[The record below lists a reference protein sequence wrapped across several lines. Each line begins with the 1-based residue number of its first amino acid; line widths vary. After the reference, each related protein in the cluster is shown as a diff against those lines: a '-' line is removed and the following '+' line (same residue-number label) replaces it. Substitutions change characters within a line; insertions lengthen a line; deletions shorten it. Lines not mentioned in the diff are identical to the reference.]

1 MKTFLAIFTG
11 APAGKQAWDALD
23 ADTRAQRERD
33 GMAAWNQW
41 GVDNAKAIV
50 DNGAPLG
57 KTKRVTADGI
67 ADIRNPMAA
76 YTLVRAEDHAAAAK
90 LFEGHPH
97 FTIFPGD
104 GVEVMECLPIPTG

>member
-11 APAGKQAWDALD
+11 TPAGKAAWDALD
-23 ADTRAQRERD
+23 AGTRAQRERD
-33 GMAAWNQW
+33 GMAAWNRW
-41 GVDNAKAIV
+41 GEDHREAIV

-57 KTKRVTADGI
+57 KTKRVTCDGI

-76 YTLVRAEDHAAAAK
+76 YTLVRAETHADAAK

-97 FTIFPGD
+97 FAIFPGD
-104 GVEVMECLPIPTG
+104 GVEVMECLPIPQG

>member
-1 MKTFLAIFTG
+1 MKTYLAIFTG
-11 APAGKQAWDALD
+11 SPSGKDDWEALD
-23 ADTRAQRERD
+23 PDTRARRERD

-41 GVDNAKAIV
+41 GIDHAQAIV

-57 KTKRVTADGI
+57 RTKRVTCDGI
-67 ADIRNPMAA
+67 ADIRNQMAA
-76 YTLVRAEDHAAAAK
+76 YTLVRAESHAAAAK

-97 FTIFPGD
+97 FAIFPGD